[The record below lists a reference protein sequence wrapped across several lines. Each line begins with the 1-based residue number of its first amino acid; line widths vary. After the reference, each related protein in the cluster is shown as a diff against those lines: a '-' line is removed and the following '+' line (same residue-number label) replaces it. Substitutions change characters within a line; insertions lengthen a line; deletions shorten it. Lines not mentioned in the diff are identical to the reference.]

1 MRVCTFLIRINFK
14 KSEFHAVHKV
24 LKVERHWVR
33 KLVCWF
39 YQKKTKADR
48 NAGGRTMEKVVGIDL
63 GTTNSA
69 IAAVDSFTG
78 KGECI
83 QNKDGS
89 NLTAS
94 AVCFQNREELMIG
107 NTAYECKIIYPET
120 TATLVKR
127 LIGVEKT
134 AITVDGRAYSPQQI
148 SALVLKS
155 MKEDAET
162 ELGQTIHKAVI
173 TVPAYFDRN
182 RRQATIE
189 AGMEA
194 GFEVLDLLDE
204 PVAALYNADTIRSYA
219 GKTVLIYDLGGGTL
233 DIVCAKIT
241 ETSIDEI
248 VISGDNHL
256 GGSDWDNTFISY
268 IKSTN
273 LKGVSLDASAEQEL
287 ANKAEMAKKE
297 LSRKNETSFT
307 VMTSSGREEIRVT
320 REEFEH
326 CTATLLNRAMN
337 VLKETKETL
346 EEKGVFKLDQII
358 LCGGSTRMPQIE
370 QGIAAV
376 YPGVDIFAKDRDQ
389 AVAKGAAIY
398 AEALMKEKQPSVSRS
413 EKFKPAKKLNR
424 VTSRSY
430 GIAAFT
436 GEDEKKVCNMLFQNE
451 GLPAEKKDVF
461 YTKYDKQK
469 QVGLEVFE
477 SIDDQRYKDIG
488 DASLLGKCY
497 LNINGDLP
505 KHSPIIVNI
514 RMEEN
519 GVLYIHG
526 YEESGKTEVTA
537 HMQTQALLSS
547 EDIIAEKKQVDD
559 IYVNIV

>member
-1 MRVCTFLIRINFK
+1 
-14 KSEFHAVHKV
+14 
-24 LKVERHWVR
+24 
-33 KLVCWF
+33 
-39 YQKKTKADR
+39 
-48 NAGGRTMEKVVGIDL
+48 MEKVVGIDI
-63 GTTNSA
+63 GTTNCA
-69 IAAVDSFTG
+69 IAAEDSFTG

-83 QNKDGS
+83 PNKEGS

-94 AVCFQNREELMIG
+94 AVCFQNRGELIIG

-120 TATLVKR
+120 TVTLVKR
-127 LIGVEKT
+127 LIGVEKI
-134 AITVDGRAYSPQQI
+134 AITVDGKAYSPQQI
-148 SALVLKS
+148 DALILKS
-155 MKEDAET
+155 LKEDAET

-173 TVPAYFDRN
+173 TVPAYFDSN
-182 RRQATIE
+182 RRQATME

-256 GGSDWDNTFISY
+256 GGSDWDKAFISH
-268 IKSTN
+268 IKSTK

-297 LSRKNETSFT
+297 LSKKNETVFT
-307 VMTSSGREEIRVT
+307 VMTSSGRKEICVT

-326 CTATLLNRAMN
+326 CTEALLNRAMN

-370 QGIAAV
+370 QGIASI

-413 EKFKPAKKLNR
+413 EKMKPVKKLNR

-451 GLPAEKKDVF
+451 ELPTEKEDVF
-461 YTKYDKQK
+461 YTRYDHQT
-469 QVGLEVFE
+469 QAALEVFE
-477 SIDDQRYKDIG
+477 SIDAQKYKEIG
-488 DASLLGKCY
+488 EASLLGKCC
-497 LNINGDLP
+497 LHINGNLP
-505 KHSPIIVNI
+505 KHSPIIVNL
-514 RMEEN
+514 RLEEN
-519 GVLYIHG
+519 GVLHVHG
-526 YEESGKTEVTA
+526 YEKSGKTEVTA
-537 HMQTQALLSS
+537 HMQTKALLSG
-547 EDIIAEKKQVDD
+547 DDLIVEKQQVDD
-559 IYVNIV
+559 IYLKVV